1 MGPCV
6 RRDDPLRDRA
16 RPPLYQRTAEVGH
29 MRREARKI
37 RQLRR
42 HVYSTWAAPAAI
54 VLAFGRRFGPW
65 LELGCVLRTASV
77 SISRSSALVLV
88 GSRVYDFCHCA
99 IDNMWERRRQK

>member
-6 RRDDPLRDRA
+6 RRDDPLRDR
-16 RPPLYQRTAEVGH
+16 RPRLYQRTAEVAH
-29 MRREARKI
+29 MRWRRRAKSGDRSMA
-37 RQLRR
+37 R

-54 VLAFGRRFGPW
+54 VLAFGRRFGPR

-88 GSRVYDFCHCA
+88 GSRV
-99 IDNMWERRRQK
+99 